1 MLHVSQVCCVSV
13 SQTVQLL
20 FLFYS
25 SSTSFTSCTS
35 SPTSCS
41 STSFI
46 FTSSCSSSFQLLL
59 LLPPS
64 SSSYASCYSFSSTS
78 SLSLSLRSW
87 QPFFFS
93 PPSPFHLISEGVPPV
108 LSHGADAE
116 QLVNFTDQEA
126 V

>member
-1 MLHVSQVCCVSV
+1 MERLFTVVE

-20 FLFYS
+20 FLLYS

-35 SPTSCS
+35 S
-41 STSFI
+41 I
-46 FTSSCSSSFQLLL
+46 FTSS
-59 LLPPS
+59 PT
-64 SSSYASCYSFSSTS
+64 SCSFSSTS
-78 SLSLSLRSW
+78 SLSSSLRSW

-93 PPSPFHLISEGVPPV
+93 PPSLFHLISEGVPPV

-116 QLVNFTDQEA
+116 RLVNFTAQEA